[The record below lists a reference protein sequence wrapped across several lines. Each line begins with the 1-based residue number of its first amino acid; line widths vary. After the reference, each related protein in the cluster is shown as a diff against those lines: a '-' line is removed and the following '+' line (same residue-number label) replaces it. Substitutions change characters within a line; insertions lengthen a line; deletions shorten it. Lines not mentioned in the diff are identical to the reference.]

1 MAGAEMTI
9 RLVDGTEA
17 EQAAFNQPATDTGA
31 SRADFGYD
39 AKQSLASVQQS
50 LAALANRTATGNESD
65 QQSGTGREAT
75 GLDGLTR
82 DDVREWRLALVDL
95 AEKFTPKFF
104 AEPIE
109 RLIAALGG
117 NAQTAGSQTAPVPT
131 VGHVAPRQE
140 SNAMG
145 DMFASLQRQI
155 GNTRLGRG
163 VNTAIRGA
171 RNIAGRARN
180 VARSVGRALN
190 NTRAGR
196 AVTGMARRAAGR
208 IANSGFGRAVAGAG
222 RSVGG
227 AIARTVGSV
236 ASGAVASG
244 GTASVAA
251 GSGATA
257 AAGAAGAAALANPV
271 GIAVAAV
278 VAAFA
283 GLAIA
288 TKVLNDTFS
297 AEADRLEKYSA
308 SIAIARGNQRIN
320 TELNMIDRARR
331 LGGPLGGL
339 ENSKTA
345 LNDSMEKLWTEI
357 LFVLSGFAPLL
368 QTGVDGLTFLTSK
381 MVAAMTKAELESAE
395 WAVWRAGF
403 TKDLSDDIAAGLVA
417 NDAAI
422 RHTAAMQRMTDSFDR
437 LVGNAPN
444 AGPGGDPFLR
454 SLLNAKV
461 GP

>member
-31 SRADFGYD
+31 SRPDFGYD
-39 AKQSLASVQQS
+39 AKQSLLSVQQS
-50 LAALANRTATGNESD
+50 LAALANRTANGNEAD
-65 QQSGTGREAT
+65 RQSGTERGT
-75 GLDGLTR
+75 SGLDGLTR

-117 NAQTAGSQTAPVPT
+117 NAQTAGSQTAPVPA
-131 VGHVAPRQE
+131 VGHIAPRQE
-140 SNAMG
+140 SNPIG
-145 DMFASLQRQI
+145 DMFERLQR
-155 GNTRLGRG
+155 GLGRTKIG
-163 VNTAIRGA
+163 QRVNNAIRGA
-171 RNIAGRARN
+171 RNLAGRARN

-190 NTRAGR
+190 KTKTGR
-196 AVTGMARRAAGR
+196 AVTGMARRAAGKV
-208 IANSGFGRAVAGAG
+208 ANSGFGKAVAGA
-222 RSVGG
+222 VG
-227 AIARTVGSV
+227 TVAG
-236 ASGAVASG
+236 GAVASG

-257 AAGAAGAAALANPV
+257 AAGAAGAAAGAAALSNPV

-278 VAAFA
+278 VVAFS
-283 GLAIA
+283 GLALA
-288 TKVLNDTFS
+288 TKILNDTFT

-308 SIAIARGNQRIN
+308 SIGIARGNQRIN

-331 LGGPLGGL
+331 LGAPLGNL
-339 ENSKTA
+339 ENSKAA
-345 LNDSMEKLWTEI
+345 LNSAMERLWTDI
-357 LFVLSGFAPLL
+357 LVLLSSWAPILGRGIDLL
-368 QTGVDGLTFLTSK
+368 TLLTTDAK
-381 MVAAMTKAELESAE
+381 MAIALAENG
-395 WAVWRAGF
+395 RAGWLAIQAAL
-403 TKDLSDDIAAGLVA
+403 TPDPNDDKPA
-417 NDAAI
+417 NDNLI
-422 RHTAAMQRMTDSFDR
+422 RTATILAETTRLQQEAWDR
-437 LVGNAPN
+437 LTGKAANQVNGR
-444 AGPGGDPFLR
+444 DPMLM

>member
-65 QQSGTGREAT
+65 QQSGTGRDAT

-117 NAQTAGSQTAPVPT
+117 NAQTAGSQTAPVPA
-131 VGHVAPRQE
+131 VGQVAPRQE

-180 VARSVGRALN
+180 VARSVGKALN
-190 NTRAGR
+190 KTKTGR
-196 AVTGMARRAAGR
+196 AVTGMARKAFGKV
-208 IANSGFGRAVAGAG
+208 ANSGFGKAVAGAAG
-222 RSVGG
+222 
-227 AIARTVGSV
+227 TVAG
-236 ASGAVASG
+236 GAVASG

-257 AAGAAGAAALANPV
+257 AAGAAGAAGAAALSNPV

-288 TKVLNDTFS
+288 TKVLNDTFTS
-297 AEADRLEKYSA
+297 EADRLEKYSA
-308 SIAIARGNQRIN
+308 SIGIARGNQRIN
-320 TELNMIDRARR
+320 TELNMIDRAKK
-331 LGGPLGGL
+331 LEGPLGNL
-339 ENSKTA
+339 ESSKAA
-345 LNDSMEKLWTEI
+345 LNSAMEKLWTDM
-357 LFVLSGFAPLL
+357 LMLLSGWAPLL
-368 QTGVDGLTFLTSK
+368 GKGIDLLTLLTTDAK
-381 MVAAMTKAELESAE
+381 MAIAIAENG
-395 WAVWRAGF
+395 RAGWNALQAAL
-403 TKDLSDDIAAGLVA
+403 TPDPTDDKPA
-417 NDAAI
+417 NDNLI
-422 RHTAAMQRMTDSFDR
+422 RTATILAETTQLQQEAWNR
-437 LVGNAPN
+437 LVGKAPN
-444 AGPGGDPFLR
+444 MPNGDPFLR

>member
-1 MAGAEMTI
+1 MTI

-31 SRADFGYD
+31 SKADFGYD
-39 AKQSLASVQQS
+39 AKQSLLSVQQS

-65 QQSGTGREAT
+65 QQSGAERDAT

-117 NAQTAGSQTAPVPT
+117 NAQTAASQTAPVPA
-131 VGHVAPRQE
+131 VGQVAPRQE

-145 DMFASLQRQI
+145 DMFASLQRKFN
-155 GNTRLGRG
+155 NTRLGRG

-171 RNIAGRARN
+171 RNIAGKARR
-180 VARSVGRALN
+180 VARSVGKALN
-190 NTRAGR
+190 KTKAGR

-208 IANSGFGRAVAGAG
+208 IANSGFGRAIAGA
-222 RSVGG
+222 
-227 AIARTVGSV
+227 ARTVAG
-236 ASGAVASG
+236 GAVASG

-257 AAGAAGAAALANPV
+257 AAGAAGAAAIANPV

-331 LGGPLGGL
+331 VGAPIGNL
-339 ENSKTA
+339 ENSKAA
-345 LNDSMEKLWTEI
+345 LNSAMEKLWTEI
-357 LFVLSGFAPLL
+357 LTLLSGWAPILGKGIDL
-368 QTGVDGLTFLTSK
+368 ATVATSQLTEMAAAQRKTDADKQVINAKATKDRSDDMPAVQELWAATASLAEIQRQNKAAWDRLTGV
-381 MVAAMTKAELESAE
+381 
-395 WAVWRAGF
+395 
-403 TKDLSDDIAAGLVA
+403 
-417 NDAAI
+417 
-422 RHTAAMQRMTDSFDR
+422 
-437 LVGNAPN
+437 VGNAN
-444 AGPGGDPFLR
+444 NNGRDPMLM

>member
-39 AKQSLASVQQS
+39 AKQSLLSVQQS
-50 LAALANRTATGNESD
+50 LAALANKTANASDEGGTERATG
-65 QQSGTGREAT
+65 

-117 NAQTAGSQTAPVPT
+117 DSKATASQTTPIPA
-131 VGHVAPRQE
+131 VGQIPPRQE
-140 SNAMG
+140 PNPMG
-145 DMFASLQRQI
+145 DMFASLQNKLN
-155 GNTRLGRG
+155 NTRIGRG
-163 VNTAIRGA
+163 VNTAIQGA
-171 RNIAGRARN
+171 KNLAGRARN
-180 VARSVGRALN
+180 VARSVGAAIN
-190 NTRAGR
+190 KTKAGQ
-196 AVTGMARRAAGR
+196 AVTGMARRVAGTV
-208 IANSGFGRAVAGAG
+208 ANSRFGQAIAGA
-222 RSVGG
+222 
-227 AIARTVGSV
+227 ARTVAG
-236 ASGAVASG
+236 GAVASG

-257 AAGAAGAAALANPV
+257 AAGAALANPV
-271 GIAVAAV
+271 GLAVGAV

-283 GLAIA
+283 SLAIA

-331 LGGPLGGL
+331 IGAPLGEL
-339 ENSKTA
+339 ETSKAA
-345 LNDSMEKLWTEI
+345 LNNQMERLWTEI
-357 LFVLSGFAPLL
+357 LILLSGWTPILGK
-368 QTGVDGLTFLTSK
+368 GVDLLTVSVSKASELAAGIRETGARIAHNAALLTPDK
-381 MVAAMTKAELESAE
+381 KDDDVTRKAWEDALAAQVANFERTNAAM
-395 WAVWRAGF
+395 
-403 TKDLSDDIAAGLVA
+403 
-417 NDAAI
+417 
-422 RHTAAMQRMTDSFDR
+422 DR
-437 LVGNAPN
+437 LLGKAPN
-444 AGPGGDPFLR
+444 MPNGDPFLR